1 MKGADPK
8 FQGWPESLR
17 KWYTA
22 SLRSDHLTT
31 CTSEG
36 PWNEHLDAQLEIFW
50 ASKTVGRGR
59 APTTL
64 TALWIGQQG
73 PRPVPLHWQRSRRC
87 VLPGGLRCA
96 FSTADLSGQQWKWN
110 VKWQFVLSFLFTKQ
124 KVPQFSERFD
134 CLLSSVKPA
143 TTL

>member
-73 PRPVPLHWQRSRRC
+73 QGPYHFTDSALGVVCCRADYAAPS
-87 VLPGGLRCA
+87 VLLTCRD
-96 FSTADLSGQQWKWN
+96 S
-110 VKWQFVLSFLFTKQ
+110 
-124 KVPQFSERFD
+124 SENE
-134 CLLSSVKPA
+134 
-143 TTL
+143 T